1 MLTLSD
7 IALFALAAFAVSHWW
22 QARGFKSQ
30 ALNLA
35 WQRCRVLQ
43 VQLLDQSVVLKK
55 IRLQRGESGS
65 LQWRRTYEFEFSS
78 TGTDR
83 YKGSLV
89 LAGARLLSVEMEPH
103 LVPDD
108 GDSFVN

>member
-1 MLTLSD
+1 MLSLGD
-7 IALFALAAFAVSHWW
+7 IALFTLAALAANHWW
-22 QARGFKSQ
+22 RARGFKSQ

-35 WQRCRVLQ
+35 WQRCRLLQ
-43 VQLLDQSVVLKK
+43 VQLLDQSVVLKQ

-65 LQWRRTYEFEFSS
+65 LQWRRTYDFEFSS

-83 YKGSLV
+83 YKGTLV
-89 LAGARLLSVEMEPH
+89 LAGARLQSIEMEPH

-108 GDSFVN
+108 NDSFVN